1 MCKFQNKALFTMKIL
16 ATTFFALFLGALTYA
31 QTGQLTGV
39 VLDSESNLALP
50 GATVQVEGTTFGTSA
65 NQFGEFRLAGLPA
78 GEHVLVVSYIGYQTA
93 EIDFAIEAFQ
103 TTAIEVVLE
112 SGILTGEEVVVLGVG
127 LRGQAAALNQQRA
140 NANITNVVA
149 SDQVGRFPDANV
161 GDALK
166 RIPGITTQVDQGEAR
181 FGLIR
186 GTAPRLNSVTINGER
201 IPSAEAE
208 DRTVQ
213 LDLVPADM
221 IQSIEV
227 NKAVTPDMDADAIGA
242 SVNLITRAAPNGLRV
257 SGTLGSGYNFLRDE
271 PIYLGSVVVGNRF
284 ADGKLGVIVSGSIHD
299 HKLGSHNYEGEWDGG
314 ELDEFQIR
322 LYELQRIRRSVSTT
336 IDYNFNENNSIT
348 FKALYNHRDD
358 WENRFRVDFDRFDDQ
373 GNGTALARIQRETK
387 GGVGND
393 RVDYRR
399 LEDQRAMAYSLAGQH
414 VTSSGIEVDWVGA
427 YAKASEKR
435 PNERYIAFESADEVL
450 IAFDPSNTKFPVIEE
465 QSFDGGNMELDEIT
479 EERQYTEDID
489 KSFRLNLELPVGEYA
504 SYLKA
509 GASFK
514 QKDKLRDNDF
524 FEYSPIG
531 SLEDE
536 LATMASAGSIDKTL
550 SDYEAG
556 NYKSGNFVSER
567 LLGDLDLQNSSL
579 FEKEAVYDEYFA
591 DNFEATETVVGGYAM
606 TNYAFNDR
614 FSVIAGVRLEATEI
628 DYTGNQLVL
637 DEDGDFDE
645 AASREGIS
653 NTESYNNVM
662 PGLHARFAVDANTVI
677 RAAWTNTIA
686 RPNYYDLVPYRAVNR
701 EDNELGE
708 GNPLLEPTTSMNFDF
723 MAERYFSNVGL
734 ISGGVFF
741 KSLQNYIYVF
751 EDKDYV
757 DAVTGNTFDSR
768 FQPKN
773 GDDATLFGAEIAIQR
788 QLDFL
793 PGALSNLGIYLNY
806 TYVTSSAD
814 GIRNEDGEV
823 RTDLDLPGTAEN
835 TLNASL
841 SYEDAKFS
849 ARLSLNY
856 TTDYIDEIG
865 EDASFDRYY
874 DEQTFVDAN
883 AAYAITSKLRFFV
896 EANNLTNQPLRFYQG
911 SQDFTMQSEYYSYRM
926 NAGLKFDF

>member
-1 MCKFQNKALFTMKIL
+1 MCNYATKLFQPMKIL
-16 ATTFFALFLGALTYA
+16 STTFIALFIGALSFA
-31 QTGQLTGV
+31 QVGQLTGI

-50 GATVQVEGTTFGTSA
+50 GATIQVEGTNFGTSA
-65 NQFGEFRLAGLPA
+65 NQFGEFRLSNLPV
-78 GEHVLVVSYIGYQTA
+78 GEHVLLVSYIGYQSA
-93 EIDFAIEAFQ
+93 EVPFEIESFQ
-103 TTAIEVVLE
+103 TTVLEITLE
-112 SGILTGEEVVVLGVG
+112 SGVLTGDEVVVLGVG
-127 LRGQAAALNQQRA
+127 LRGQAAALNQQKA

-149 SDQVGRFPDANV
+149 SDQVGRFPDANI

-181 FGLIR
+181 FGVIR

-208 DRTVQ
+208 SRTVQ

-227 NKAVTPDMDADAIGA
+227 NKAVTPDMDADAIGG

-257 SGTLGSGYNFLRDE
+257 SGTVGSGYNFLREE
-271 PIYLGSVVVGNRF
+271 PIYLGSVVIGNRF
-284 ADGKLGVIVSGSIHD
+284 ADGKLGVLVSGSVHD
-299 HKLGSHNYEGEWDGG
+299 HKLGSHNYEAEWDEGA
-314 ELDEFQIR
+314 LDEFQIR

-336 IDYNFNENNSIT
+336 LDYAFNENNSIT

-358 WENRFRVDFDRFDDQ
+358 WENRFRVDFDRFDDN
-373 GNGTALARIQRETK
+373 GNGTAFARIQRETK
-387 GGVGND
+387 GGIGND

-399 LEDQRAMAYSLAGQH
+399 LEDQRAMAYSLSGQH
-414 VTSSGIEVDWVGA
+414 VTSSGLEIDWAGA

-435 PNERYIAFESADEVL
+435 PNERYIAYESDDKVL
-450 IAFDPSNTKFPVIEE
+450 ISFNPSDTRFPTIEE
-465 QSFDGGNMELDEIT
+465 QSFDGANMVLDGIT

-489 KSFRLNLELPVGEYA
+489 RSFRLNLELPVGEYA
-504 SYLKA
+504 SFIKA
-509 GASFK
+509 GASYK

-524 FEYSPIG
+524 FEYKPLG
-531 SLEDE
+531 SLEDQ

-550 SDYEAG
+550 SDYEAA
-556 NYKSGNFVSER
+556 NYKSGNFASER

-579 FEKEAVYDEYFA
+579 FEKEEVFDEFFA
-591 DNFEATETVVGGYAM
+591 DNFEATETVVGAYAM

-614 FSVIAGVRLEATEI
+614 FSVIAGVRLEATDI

-637 DEDGDFDE
+637 DENGDFDQ

-653 NTESYNNVM
+653 NSENYTNVL
-662 PGLHARFAVDANTVI
+662 PGLHGRFAVDANTVI

-708 GNPLLEPTTSMNFDF
+708 GNPLLEPTTAMNFDF

-741 KSLQNYIYVF
+741 KTLQNYIYVF

-757 DAVTGNTFDSR
+757 DPVTGNTFDSR

-773 GDDATLFGAEIAIQR
+773 GDDASLFGAEIAIQR

-823 RTDLDLPGTAEN
+823 RDDLDLPGTAEN

-849 ARLSLNY
+849 ARVSLNY
-856 TTDYIDEIG
+856 TSDYVDEIG
-865 EDASFDRYY
+865 QAAEFDRYY

-883 AAYAITSKLRFFV
+883 AAYAITPKLRFFV
-896 EANNLTNQPLRFYQG
+896 EANNLTNQPLRYYQG
-911 SQDFTMQSEYYSYRM
+911 FSDYTMQAEYYSIRM

>member
-1 MCKFQNKALFTMKIL
+1 MKIL

>member
-1 MCKFQNKALFTMKIL
+1 MKTL
-16 ATTFFALFLGALTYA
+16 ATTLLALFFGALSYA

-65 NQFGEFRLAGLPA
+65 NQFGEFRLSGLPA
-78 GEHVLVVSYIGYQTA
+78 GEHVLIVSYIGYQNT
-93 EIDFAIEAFQ
+93 EIDFTIEAFQ
-103 TTAIEVVLE
+103 TTAIEVTLE
-112 SGILTGEEVVVLGVG
+112 SGILTGDEVVVLGVG
-127 LRGQAAALNQQRA
+127 LQGQAAALNQQKA

-149 SDQVGRFPDANV
+149 SDQVGRFPDANI

-221 IQSIEV
+221 IKSIEV

-299 HKLGSHNYEGEWDGG
+299 HKLGSHNYEADWEDGAI
-314 ELDEFQIR
+314 DEFQVR
-322 LYELQRIRRSVSTT
+322 LYDLQRVRRSVSTT
-336 IDYNFNENNSIT
+336 IDYNFNKNNSVT

-358 WENRFRVDFDRFDDQ
+358 WENRFRTDYEKIDDL
-373 GNGTALARIQRETK
+373 GNGEALVRIKRQTK
-387 GGVGND
+387 GGIGND

-399 LEDQRAMAYSLAGQH
+399 LEDQRAMAYSLAGKH
-414 VTSSGIEVDWVGA
+414 VTSSGIDIDWMGA

-435 PNERYIAFESADEVL
+435 PNERYIRFEAGDDDRIL
-450 IAFDPSNTKFPVIEE
+450 IAFDPTNTRFPIVEE
-465 QSFDGGNMELDEIT
+465 TNFDPSAYLLDEIT

-489 KSFRLNLELPVGEYA
+489 KSFRLNLELPVGDFA
-504 SYLKA
+504 SFIKA
-509 GASFK
+509 GAAYK

-524 FEYSPIG
+524 FEYKPLG
-531 SLEDE
+531 SLEDQF
-536 LATMASAGSIDKTL
+536 ATMASTGYEDK
-550 SDYEAG
+550 SPDNYEAG
-556 NYKSGNFVSER
+556 DYKPGNFASEK

-579 FEKEAVYDEYFA
+579 FEKEPVYDEYFA
-591 DNFEATETVVGGYAM
+591 DNFEATETVVGAYAM

-628 DYTGNQLVL
+628 EYAGNQLVL
-637 DEDGDFDE
+637 DEEGDFDQ
-645 AASREGIS
+645 AASRQGIS
-653 NTESYNNVM
+653 NSENYSNVM
-662 PGLHARFAVDANTVI
+662 PGLHARFAVDANTII

-686 RPNYYDLVPYRAVNR
+686 RPNYYDLVPYRAVEL
-701 EDNELGE
+701 EDEGELAE
-708 GNPLLEPTTSMNFDF
+708 GNPTLEPTTSMNFDI

-734 ISGGVFF
+734 VSGGVFY
-741 KSLQNYIYVF
+741 KTLQDFIYVF
-751 EDKDYV
+751 ENRDYL
-757 DAVTGNTFDSR
+757 DPVTGTVFGKR

-773 GDDATLFGAEIAIQR
+773 GDDASLFGAEIAIQR

-823 RTDLDLPGTAEN
+823 RDDLDLPGTAEN

-841 SYEDAKFS
+841 SYEDSKFS
-849 ARLSLNY
+849 ARVSLNY

-896 EANNLTNQPLRFYQG
+896 EAKNLTNQPLRFYQG
-911 SQDFTMQSEYYSYRM
+911 SQDFTMQSEYYSYRV
-926 NAGLKFDF
+926 NTGLKFDF

>member
-1 MCKFQNKALFTMKIL
+1 MKIL

-531 SLEDE
+531 SLEDQ

-591 DNFEATETVVGGYAM
+591 DNFEATETVVGAYAM

-614 FSVIAGVRLEATEI
+614 FSVIAGVRLEATDIE
-628 DYTGNQLVL
+628 YTGNQLVL